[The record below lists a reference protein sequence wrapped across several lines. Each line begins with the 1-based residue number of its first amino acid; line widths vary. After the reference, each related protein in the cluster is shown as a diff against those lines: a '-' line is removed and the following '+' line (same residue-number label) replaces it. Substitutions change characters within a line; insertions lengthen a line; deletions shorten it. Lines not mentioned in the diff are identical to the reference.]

1 MNNLIKYN
9 MDNFLD
15 LISVNFQDCVWLAV
29 MLMAMIPTIESK
41 IAIPFGM
48 NTEIW
53 GAGALTGYESFL
65 FAFLGSILPSFFIIL
80 IVRKLKSKIAGFM
93 TNKFLQKYYNKSRA
107 VNQAKNNF
115 TKYFML
121 TGFVAVPLP
130 LTGVWTGS
138 LIVGLSNLDI
148 RYGFLSIV
156 IGAMISAGMI
166 TLICEV
172 FSNSITYILIISL
185 IIILLFL
192 FTDLFITIF
201 KELKEKRKDK
211 KRK

>member
-1 MNNLIKYN
+1 
-9 MDNFLD
+9 MDYLLD
-15 LISVNFQDCVWLAV
+15 LIRVNFQDCVWLAV
-29 MLMAMIPTIESK
+29 LLMAMIPTIESK

-48 NTEIW
+48 NSEIW
-53 GAGALTGYESFL
+53 GSNVLSAFESFT
-65 FAFLGSILPSFFIIL
+65 FAFLGSILPSIFIIL
-80 IVRKLKSKIAGFM
+80 IVRKIKSKMTGFM
-93 TNKFLQKYYNKSRA
+93 TNKFLQKYYNKSRM
-107 VNQAKNNF
+107 VSQTQNNF
-115 TKYFML
+115 AKYFLL

-148 RYGFLSIV
+148 KFGLLSII
-156 IGAMISAGMI
+156 IGAIISAGTI

-192 FTDLFITIF
+192 FTDLFITLYKEF
-201 KELKEKRKDK
+201 KDKRKDK
-211 KRK
+211 KEI